1 MKIPLRQ
8 LTAITMLSAV
18 AAAVRVGVNWVAF
31 SIPVPLY
38 GVAVKI
44 GLSETL
50 AFVCGYV
57 FGPIQGFITGVL
69 IIVVS
74 DACTWLG
81 FWTPFIA
88 AIIGLLGFFGGI
100 FSRFRQEPS
109 IMMLGAMAVL
119 LTIAS
124 EFLQN
129 LWGAWYMW
137 SFFTP
142 ETPFAIVLATMMVNG
157 LPSMITAVIN
167 NAVLFTT
174 LAPRVISI
182 LREWVVENE

>member
-1 MKIPLRQ
+1 
-8 LTAITMLSAV
+8 MLSAA

-38 GVAVKI
+38 GVVVKI

-74 DACTWLG
+74 DAFTWLG

-88 AIIGLLGFFGGI
+88 AIIGVVGFFGGI
-100 FSRFRQEPS
+100 FGRFRHEPS
-109 IMMLGAMAVL
+109 MMMLGTMAVV
-119 LTIAS
+119 LTIVS

-129 LWGAWYMW
+129 LWSAWYTW

-142 ETPFAIVLATMMVNG
+142 ETPFAIVLATMILNG
-157 LPSMITAVIN
+157 LPSMIVAVIN
-167 NAVLFTT
+167 NAILFTA
-174 LAPRVISI
+174 LAPRVIRI
-182 LREWVVENE
+182 LRDWVLENE

>member
-1 MKIPLRQ
+1 MKFPLRQ
-8 LTAITMLSAV
+8 LTAITMLSAA

-38 GVAVKI
+38 GVVVKI

-50 AFVCGYV
+50 AFICGYV

-69 IIVVS
+69 IILVS
-74 DACTWLG
+74 DFCTWPG
-81 FWTPFIA
+81 IWTPFIA
-88 AIIGLLGFFGGI
+88 AIIGLLGFFGGMLG
-100 FSRFRQEPS
+100 RFKNDPS
-109 IMMLGAMAVL
+109 VMMLGTAAVV
-119 LTIAS
+119 LTMIS

-129 LWGAWYMW
+129 LWSAWYTW

-157 LPSMITAVIN
+157 LPSIITAVIN
-167 NAVLFTT
+167 NAVLFTA
-174 LAPRVISI
+174 LAPRVTSI
-182 LREWVVENE
+182 LRDWVLENE